1 MQNAKGVERG
11 IRAEYIAGLKKVQ
24 ASSQVYLLDKT
35 GGEAAALVD
44 QLAALGVRRPTAVE
58 GGMRRWKK
66 DAVPFTTGLG
76 KYESGTLRVLGDQAE
91 AIDVDTRRAKV
102 ALGELDP
109 KNSQVAREVAS
120 IAEELGRSSA
130 QVALNWVLHKPGV
143 TSALF
148 GCPSRKP
155 EQLHDVLAALDFTLG
170 EDAMSRLDELSKV
183 HLGFPQRWGGGH
195 FLTDGGTKIVS
206 SW

>member
-1 MQNAKGVERG
+1 MAEELGLGVVPWGPLAQGVLTGKYNGFTPEGAQEALKRVSASAD
-11 IRAEYIAGLKKVQ
+11 RAE
-24 ASSQVYLLDKT
+24 
-35 GGEAAALVD
+35 
-44 QLAALGVRRPTAVE
+44 
-58 GGMRRWKK
+58 
-66 DAVPFTTGLG
+66 
-76 KYESGTLRVLGDQAE
+76 QAE

-130 QVALNWVLHKPGV
+130 QVALNWVLQKPGV

-148 GCPSRKP
+148 GCRKP

-170 EDAMSRLDELSKV
+170 EDAMGRLDELSKV
-183 HLGFPQRWGGGH
+183 DLGFPQRWGGGH